1 MNPPLPNPIPRPNPH
16 SRKTTV
22 RRLYSAALLCL
33 LLLLCATS
41 VHAQYTTEALREAIR
56 DELTAEDIM
65 APVISGMLNAT
76 LSPDIS
82 SAFYRIGDDEGDLL
96 LSASRIPL
104 EKQFELKGRDWRPVV
119 RLTLGY
125 MSAENQAHGYLYL
138 PDSEG
143 PLQADNDW
151 RGLSGLLEGGAVVP
165 LGHGF
170 RIEPFLGVGLAYLK
184 NDTDYTN
191 DISNQAAPI
200 LDGLLFNWEVT
211 SLVAGGAV
219 AAAWQG
225 DIGPVNLET
234 IARVSLNYL
243 DTIAATDQ
251 VQEFSTWVTTLDL
264 RATLSGGL
272 GVSLW
277 GAPLGW
283 QVLQDYTHVPGSQDD
298 GLGIDHYF
306 ETGAAL
312 TLDITPAGL
321 LVKSLRLGGSIVYG
335 HNVSGWSVLFGYAF

>member
-1 MNPPLPNPIPRPNPH
+1 MPA
-16 SRKTTV
+16 V
-22 RRLYSAALLCL
+22 LLCL
-33 LLLLCATS
+33 LLLLCAAS
-41 VHAQYTTEALREAIR
+41 ARAQYTTAQLRELIR

-65 APVISGMLNAT
+65 APVIAGMLNAT

-82 SAFYRIGDDEGDLL
+82 SAHYRIGDDDGDLIL
-96 LSASRIPL
+96 TATRIPL

-125 MSAENQAHGYLYL
+125 MTAENQAYGMLYL
-138 PDSEG
+138 PDASG

-151 RGLSGLLEGGAVVP
+151 RGLSGLLEGGAVIP

-170 RIEPFLGVGLAYLK
+170 RIEPFLGVGLAQLK
-184 NDTDYTN
+184 NDTDYNN
-191 DISNQAAPI
+191 DISERAAPI

-211 SLVAGGAV
+211 SLVTGGAV
-219 AAAWQG
+219 AAAWKG

-243 DTIAATDQ
+243 ETISATDQ

-283 QVLQDYTHVPGSQDD
+283 QLLQDYTHLPGTQSD

-312 TLDITPAGL
+312 TADISKAGW
-321 LVKSLRLGGSIVYG
+321 LVQSLRLGGSVIYG
-335 HNVSGWSVLFGYAF
+335 HNVGGWSVLFGYAF